1 MEIGFD
7 IAGDSREFLFGGYAA
22 FGNPAFLKNALGLFL
37 ILPEIGLR
45 GLALQFGDKRTMA
58 GNVKDNSARVRF
70 SPLSRESDVPGLQES
85 WIFLK
90 RISLP

>member
-37 ILPEIGLR
+37 ILPEIRLR
-45 GLALQFGDKRTMA
+45 GLGFKFGEETAMA
-58 GNVKDNSARVRF
+58 RNVKDNSARVRF
-70 SPLSRESDVPGLQES
+70 SPLSRESDVPDLQES
-85 WIFLK
+85 
-90 RISLP
+90 

>member
-7 IAGDSREFLFGGYAA
+7 IARDSRELLVCGYAA

-45 GLALQFGDKRTMA
+45 GFVLQFGENRTMA

-70 SPLSRESDVPGLQES
+70 SPLSRENDVPDLQES
-85 WIFLK
+85 
-90 RISLP
+90 